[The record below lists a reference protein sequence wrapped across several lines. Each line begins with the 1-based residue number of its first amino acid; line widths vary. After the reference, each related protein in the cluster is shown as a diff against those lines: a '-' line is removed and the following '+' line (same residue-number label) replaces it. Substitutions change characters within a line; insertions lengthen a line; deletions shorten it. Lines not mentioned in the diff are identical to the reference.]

1 MAVTA
6 RTRYIDAQT
15 ISDEHGKGGEVLR
28 QAVASEN
35 NLAGNASVIT
45 HLLYC
50 EVDMLI
56 RFIRT
61 ISVNIPDDSATL
73 VVYRNRAGTIT
84 ALTPTIAF
92 DDAGAQVTEIS
103 DEIAIA
109 VARNHLRADDSV
121 YMIVVRDASST
132 DLADWGVFLGWMP
145 DVFDQSDAGM
155 SKTY

>member
-1 MAVTA
+1 MALTQRIRHENA
-6 RTRYIDAQT
+6 FT

-28 QAVASEN
+28 QAVASQN

-50 EVDMLI
+50 EVDMII

-73 VVYRNRAGTIT
+73 VTYRNRAGTIT
-84 ALTPTIAF
+84 GLHSSIAF
-92 DDAGAQVTEIS
+92 DDAGSQVTEIS
-103 DEIAIA
+103 DEITLS
-109 VARNHLRADDSV
+109 VGRNHLRADDSV
-121 YMIVVRDASST
+121 YLIVVRDASST

-145 DVFDQSDAGM
+145 DLTDGDGGHA
-155 SKTY
+155 KTY